1 MQYKINL
8 HVTDSCNYHCRYCFA
23 HFGKKK
29 DLPLKSWKKII
40 DNIKNSGLVNAINFA
55 GGEPVLY
62 HDFLPLTTYAK
73 EAGFNLSL
81 ISNGSLLLK
90 QKYTPPILFEQI
102 STLGVSTDSF
112 RTKTLRALGCCDTQK
127 NTLSKEQLAQIIALA
142 QEINPDIK
150 IKLNTV
156 VSKLNKDEL
165 LPHIENDLPINR
177 WKFLKIKAF
186 NDGRFSNTDLLITD
200 EDFDTFVARN
210 ARTRGDVIPE
220 KTLTRS
226 YIMVDSQGNL
236 VDDVGLSYNVVGN
249 LLTEDFTDVFQRY
262 EFNEDSYR
270 QRY

>member
-1 MQYKINL
+1 M
-8 HVTDSCNYHCRYCFA
+8 
-23 HFGKKK
+23 
-29 DLPLKSWKKII
+29 
-40 DNIKNSGLVNAINFA
+40 
-55 GGEPVLY
+55 
-62 HDFLPLTTYAK
+62 
-73 EAGFNLSL
+73 
-81 ISNGSLLLK
+81 
-90 QKYTPPILFEQI
+90 
-102 STLGVSTDSF
+102 
-112 RTKTLRALGCCDTQK
+112 
-127 NTLSKEQLAQIIALA
+127 A

-165 LPHIENDLPINR
+165 LPHVENDLPINR

-200 EDFDTFVARN
+200 EYFDTFVARN
-210 ARTRGDVIPE
+210 ARTRGDVILE

-262 EFNEDSYR
+262 ELNEDSYR